1 MAKTLRIKY
10 NYPME
15 YNLDEV
21 TFDEKIHLS
30 LSEPEKIWSLKD
42 FGYGPQTIADSPFDV
57 AVTTPFR
64 ILSPK
69 GVEALNQSIQQL
81 LTMKRSSERIANF
94 IRGAYFYSSF
104 IRDLMSCPAL
114 NDHISKLSGAK
125 ALPHPMALYQAHI
138 NLKPEEETQ
147 DVDKWHTDTVVLDFV
162 LLCTD
167 PQKFTGGHFE
177 YFKCTRGQAIRG
189 LIRDEDKEIIKVQF
203 PEAGYAVL
211 QQGNLVVHRASA
223 VTKGTERTTLVQSFI
238 SNDAEFKDISKLS
251 DCRPVDPPEIL
262 FSEWAR
268 YKAFLSERKLRKLM
282 QELPNTEDKNQI
294 CLELRKA
301 IRDVEE
307 AILEISDPNEHRLH
321 FLEGDVLTDLL

>member
-1 MAKTLRIKY
+1 
-10 NYPME
+10 ME

-21 TFDEKIHLS
+21 KFDEKIHLA
-30 LSEPEKIWSLKD
+30 LSEPEKIWSLEE
-42 FGYGPQTIADSPFDV
+42 FGYSKEAQEQAPFDV

-64 ILSPK
+64 ILSEE
-69 GVEALNQSIQQL
+69 GVKALRQSIEQL
-81 LTMKRSSERIANF
+81 KKLKRSSDRIASF

-104 IRDLMSCPAL
+104 IRDLMDCPAL

-138 NLKPEEETQ
+138 NLKPEEKMQ

-167 PQKFTGGHFE
+167 PASFTGGQFE

-189 LIRDEDKEIIKVQF
+189 LIREEDNEVIKVQF
-203 PEAGYAVL
+203 PKAGYAVL

-223 VTKGTERTTLVQSFI
+223 VTQGKERTTLVQSFI
-238 SNDAEFKDISKLS
+238 SDDADFKDISKLS

-268 YKAFLSERKLRKLM
+268 YKAFLSQRKLAKLM
-282 QELPNTEDKNQI
+282 EALPNTEDKNHI
-294 CLELRKA
+294 CMELRKA

-307 AILEISDPNEHRLH
+307 AILEISDPTEAQLH

>member
-1 MAKTLRIKY
+1 
-10 NYPME
+10 ME
-15 YNLDEV
+15 YKLDEV
-21 TFDEKIHLS
+21 KFDENIHLD
-30 LSEPEKIWSLKD
+30 LSEPEKIWSLSE
-42 FGYGPQTIADSPFDV
+42 FGYSKEAVEKAPFDV

-64 ILSPK
+64 ILSPE
-69 GVEALNQSIQQL
+69 GVKALNQSIDQL
-81 LTMKRSSERIANF
+81 KQMKRSSDRIASF

-104 IRDLMSCPAL
+104 IKDLMSCQKL

-138 NLKPEEETQ
+138 NLKPEEKTQ

-167 PQKFTGGHFE
+167 PANFSGGQFE

-189 LIRDEDKEIIKVQF
+189 LIREEDHEVIKVQF

-223 VTKGTERTTLVQSFI
+223 VTKGHERTTLVQSFI
-238 SNDAEFKDISKLS
+238 SDDPDFKDISKLS

-268 YKAFLSERKLRKLM
+268 YKAFLSERRLKKLM
-282 QELPNTEDKNQI
+282 KELPNTQDKNQI
-294 CLELRKA
+294 CMELRKA

-307 AILEISDPNEHRLH
+307 AILEISDPTDAQLH

>member
-1 MAKTLRIKY
+1 
-10 NYPME
+10 ME
-15 YNLDEV
+15 YQLDEV
-21 TFDEKIHLS
+21 KFDESTHLS
-30 LSEPEKIWSLKD
+30 LSEPETIWNLSD
-42 FGYGPQTIADSPFDV
+42 FGYSESAIANAPFKV

-64 ILSPK
+64 ILSPE
-69 GVEALNQSIQQL
+69 GVKALNQSIEQL
-81 LTMKRSSERIANF
+81 KQMKRSSDRIASF

-104 IRDLMSCPAL
+104 IRDLMSCQRL
-114 NDHISKLSGAK
+114 NDHISQLAGAK

-138 NLKPEEETQ
+138 NLKPEEKMQ

-162 LLCTD
+162 LMCTD
-167 PQKFTGGHFE
+167 PSTFSGGHFE

-189 LIRDEDKEIIKVQF
+189 LIREEDREVIKVQF

-223 VTKGTERTTLVQSFI
+223 VTKGKERTTLVQSFI
-238 SNDAEFKDISKLS
+238 GDNPDFKDISKLS

-282 QELPNTEDKNQI
+282 NELPNTQDKNQI
-294 CLELRKA
+294 CMELRKA

-307 AILEISDPNEHRLH
+307 AILEISDPTEAQLH